1 MFDID
6 RYVNNF
12 LNEAKSVYGERLI
25 YVGLQGSYLRGEA
38 HENSDIDIMVVID
51 GFCVKDM
58 DMYKDILEKIAET
71 HKAFNVMFN
80 HIGLFRLPQN
90 DVLFAAPEIN
100 KEMLALRDNFL
111 DNKDVFPWSAHTTFL
126 IDKADVIHEATAVVM
141 NEFKAFEGKVSKLYL
156 YEFWPARHIMTVE
169 LK

>member
-1 MFDID
+1 M
-6 RYVNNF
+6 
-12 LNEAKSVYGERLI
+12 
-25 YVGLQGSYLRGEA
+25 
-38 HENSDIDIMVVID
+38 ENRSLYILAGYDDKTEEVLSGIQNKLYDL
-51 GFCVKDM
+51 GFSGTQT
-58 DMYKDILEKIAET
+58 KDIPMHFTLGSFDTSMEDELKARLEKIAET

-126 IDKADVIHEATAVVM
+126 IDKADVIHEATTVVM